1 MLNSKIAWR
10 ILGQESYCYEI
21 AQDFEYDISSLAVVV
36 PIGNAGNIT
45 AVMSGF
51 LKFFEAGIIDGLPK
65 ILGVQSEHANPVYR
79 YYLEPA
85 SEKRQFKPVTVK
97 PSVAQAAMIGNP
109 VSMPRVIHLVDR
121 YNQMAGQQ
129 RVFFIDVA
137 EQDIM
142 DWEIIANRNGH
153 IDCTHGGESLAGL
166 VGALRRG
173 VLTDSEVAVVKSTA
187 HALKFAEFQEMYF
200 QQQFPPEYNVQ
211 TDSNLVNAPV
221 YVHPEDLEQLPA
233 PGKPLTG
240 KAFEIFVR
248 RVSQDIAGYL
258 KLKKR

>member
-1 MLNSKIAWR
+1 
-10 ILGQESYCYEI
+10 
-21 AQDFEYDISSLAVVV
+21 
-36 PIGNAGNIT
+36 
-45 AVMSGF
+45 
-51 LKFFEAGIIDGLPK
+51 
-65 ILGVQSEHANPVYR
+65 
-79 YYLEPA
+79 
-85 SEKRQFKPVTVK
+85 
-97 PSVAQAAMIGNP
+97 
-109 VSMPRVIHLVDR
+109 
-121 YNQMAGQQ
+121 
-129 RVFFIDVA
+129 
-137 EQDIM
+137 
-142 DWEIIANRNGH
+142 
-153 IDCTHGGESLAGL
+153 
-166 VGALRRG
+166 LRRG

-221 YVHPEDLEQLPA
+221 YVHPGDLEQLPA